1 MNVSTEGEEGSPDD
15 NPDDDSVSWREL
27 LRETTEAVGESA
39 PARWL
44 CETASGL
51 TADEFLAELD
61 QPATLRMVAHLDSMV
76 ARYRSGEPLAY
87 VLGHWS
93 FRFID
98 VMVDRRVLIPRP
110 ETEVVAGR
118 AIELA
123 NLESD
128 QAIASSTTS
137 PSGAIRRIA
146 DLGTGSGVIGLS
158 IASELS
164 ISGTEVWLTEA
175 SPEALDVARANTVG
189 LGRRAANV
197 RIAEGEWFAALPD
210 GLTESLDVIVSNPPY
225 IAHGDSDV
233 DPSVRE
239 WEPESALFAGIDELQ
254 DLRII
259 VGDAPRW
266 LRPGGWLIVEI
277 GYRQGPAVEQLFI
290 ERGFVDVRVGQDLTG
305 RDRYVEG
312 RRPASR

>member
-1 MNVSTEGEEGSPDD
+1 
-15 NPDDDSVSWREL
+15 
-27 LRETTEAVGESA
+27 
-39 PARWL
+39 
-44 CETASGL
+44 
-51 TADEFLAELD
+51 
-61 QPATLRMVAHLDSMV
+61 MVAHLDSMV

-98 VMVDRRVLIPRP
+98 VMVDSRVLIPRP

-128 QAIASSTTS
+128 QAIASSTTT

-164 ISGTEVWLTEA
+164 ISGTEVWLTDA

-197 RIAEGEWFAALPD
+197 RIAEGEWFAALPV

-239 WEPESALFAGIDELQ
+239 WEPESALFAGSDGLQ

-290 ERGFVDVRVGQDLTG
+290 ERGFVDVRVGRDLTG

>member
-1 MNVSTEGEEGSPDD
+1 M
-15 NPDDDSVSWREL
+15 SWREL
-27 LRETTEAVGESA
+27 LRETTSAVGESA

-51 TADEFLAELD
+51 SGDEFLAELD

-93 FRFID
+93 FRHID

-118 AIELA
+118 AIELVTRGSDG
-123 NLESD
+123 ESGVPVD
-128 QAIASSTTS
+128 AT
-137 PSGAIRRIA
+137 RRIA

-158 IASELS
+158 MASELS
-164 ISGTEVWLTEA
+164 ISGTEVWLTDV
-175 SPEALDVARANTVG
+175 SRDALDVARANAAG

-197 RIAEGEWFAALPD
+197 RIAEGRWFAALPEN
-210 GLTESLDVIVSNPPY
+210 LTESFDVIVSNPPY
-225 IAHGDSDV
+225 IADGDSEV
-233 DPSVRE
+233 DSSVRE
-239 WEPESALFAGIDELQ
+239 WEPGSALFAGSDGLQ
-254 DLRII
+254 DLRTI
-259 VGDAPRW
+259 VGEAQTW
-266 LRPGGWLIVEI
+266 LRPSGWLIVEI
-277 GYRQGPAVEQLFI
+277 GYRQGAAVEKLFI
-290 ERGFVDVRVGQDLTG
+290 DCGFVDVRVGQDLTG

-312 RRPASR
+312 RRPVSG

>member
-1 MNVSTEGEEGSPDD
+1 MNASTQGEEEGSPEDRPEK
-15 NPDDDSVSWREL
+15 NPEKDPEKSAVSWRAL
-27 LRETTEAVGESA
+27 LRETTTAIGESA

-44 CETASGL
+44 CEAASGL
-51 TADEFLAELD
+51 TGDEFLSELD
-61 QPATLRMVAHLDSMV
+61 QPVTLRMVAHLDSMV

-87 VLGHWS
+87 VLGYWS
-93 FRFID
+93 FRHID

-123 NLESD
+123 ALVSD
-128 QAIASSTTS
+128 
-137 PSGAIRRIA
+137 PVRRIA

-158 IASELS
+158 IASEMS
-164 ISGTEVWLTEA
+164 ISGTEVWLTDA
-175 SPEALDVARANTVG
+175 VSDALDVARANAAG

-197 RIAEGEWFAALPD
+197 RIAEGEWFAALPED
-210 GLTESLDVIVSNPPY
+210 LAGSFDVVVSNPPY
-225 IAHGDSDV
+225 IADDDSEI
-233 DPSVRE
+233 DPSVCE
-239 WEPESALFAGIDELQ
+239 WEPGSALFAGSDGLR

-259 VGDAPRW
+259 VGEAQTW

-277 GYRQGPAVEQLFI
+277 GYGQGSAVEQLFVDS
-290 ERGFVDVRVGQDLTG
+290 GFVDVRVGQDLTG

-312 RRPASR
+312 RRPASC

>member
-1 MNVSTEGEEGSPDD
+1 MNASTEGEEAGSPED
-15 NPDDDSVSWREL
+15 NQEEGTVSWREL

-51 TADEFLAELD
+51 SGDEFLAELD
-61 QPATLRMVAHLDSMV
+61 HPATLRMVAHLDSMV

-93 FRFID
+93 FRHIE

-118 AIELA
+118 AIDL
-123 NLESD
+123 LTRR
-128 QAIASSTTS
+128 STAGSMAPTS
-137 PSGAIRRIA
+137 VMRRVA
-146 DLGTGSGVIGLS
+146 DLGTGSGAIGLS

-164 ISGTEVWLTEA
+164 ISGTEVWLTDA
-175 SPEALDVARANTVG
+175 SRDALDVARANAAG

-197 RIAEGEWFAALPD
+197 LIAEGEWFAALPKD
-210 GLTESLDVIVSNPPY
+210 LAESFDVVVSNPPY
-225 IAHGDSDV
+225 IADDDSEV
-233 DPSVRE
+233 DPSVSE
-239 WEPESALFAGIDELQ
+239 WEPGSALFAGSDGLRDI
-254 DLRII
+254 RII
-259 VGDAPRW
+259 VGEAQSW
-266 LRPGGWLIVEI
+266 LRPSGWLIVEI
-277 GYRQGPAVEQLFI
+277 GYRQGSAVEQLFVDS
-290 ERGFVDVRVGQDLTG
+290 GFVDVRVGQDLTG

-312 RRPASR
+312 RRPASS